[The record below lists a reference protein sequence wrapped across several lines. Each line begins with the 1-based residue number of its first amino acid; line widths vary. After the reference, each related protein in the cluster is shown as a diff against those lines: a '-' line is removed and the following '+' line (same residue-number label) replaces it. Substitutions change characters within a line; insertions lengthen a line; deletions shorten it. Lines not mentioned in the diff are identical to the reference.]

1 MVALRIELST
11 TRLSAVSGP
20 PALDY
25 RFQSGTPES
34 NRNPPAPKAG
44 VLPSA
49 PLPVCQS
56 ERPDL
61 NRRSPGPRPGAMPGF
76 ATFCCQ
82 RLVRESNPPRRL
94 ERARE
99 PQWLGLSLPK
109 KKRRGEERRRTCS
122 TETYLCESA
131 LVQNSLLAPCNF
143 AGVSSQGGVT
153 GGIGEDAVSK
163 GPGRETS
170 GDSRYGRPS
179 TPSTALSQKR
189 WGSYL
194 MILSLPAMR
203 LSATNHG
210 RCCLRPP
217 GEKGP
222 RP

>member
-1 MVALRIELST
+1 MGNRPHRDEGEGEAGNPGLSLTRCNRICCV
-11 TRLSAVSGP
+11 RL
-20 PALDY
+20 
-25 RFQSGTPES
+25 F
-34 NRNPPAPKAG
+34 
-44 VLPSA
+44 
-49 PLPVCQS
+49 
-56 ERPDL
+56 RP
-61 NRRSPGPRPGAMPGF
+61 F
-76 ATFCCQ
+76 
-82 RLVRESNPPRRL
+82 
-94 ERARE
+94 RARE

-109 KKRRGEERRRTCS
+109 KKRRGEERRPTCN

-153 GGIGEDAVSK
+153 GGTGEDTVSK

-170 GDSRYGRPS
+170 GDSSFGRPG

-217 GEKGP
+217 GENGP

>member
-1 MVALRIELST
+1 VIRYS
-11 TRLSAVSGP
+11 S
-20 PALDY
+20 
-25 RFQSGTPES
+25 
-34 NRNPPAPKAG
+34 APKG
-44 VLPSA
+44 QNKSA
-49 PLPVCQS
+49 QGRASRRQPQS
-56 ERPDL
+56 AAL
-61 NRRSPGPRPGAMPGF
+61 GTGSIQHGSP
-76 ATFCCQ
+76 
-82 RLVRESNPPRRL
+82 

-99 PQWLGLSLPK
+99 PQWLGLSIPK

-153 GGIGEDAVSK
+153 GGTGEDAVSK

-170 GDSRYGRPS
+170 GDSSFGRPG

-217 GEKGP
+217 GENGP